1 MADHQISSHSISV
14 HGKQKHHEKRGQYLT
29 FWVHGETFAT
39 DIMGIKEIIEHGSV
53 TKVPLMD
60 ASIRGVTN
68 VRGEVVPVI
77 DLCKRLGLG
86 DSVIDKRTSIIIVE
100 CGTPED
106 RMDVGLQVDAVNQV
120 QDVAESDIDVAPA
133 FGSKVRQDFILKMAK
148 VEGAFVPILNVDRV
162 ASLDE
167 LSHVRQS
174 KIKYL

>member
-1 MADHQISSHSISV
+1 MSDHHGMSSAAHAR
-14 HGKQKHHEKRGQYLT
+14 QKAHEKRGQYLT

-60 ASIRGVTN
+60 MSIRGVTN

-86 DSVIDKRTSIIIVE
+86 ESVIDKRTSIIIVE
-100 CGTPED
+100 CGTAEE

-120 QDVAESDIDVAPA
+120 QDVAESDIDIAPA
-133 FGSKVRQDFILKMAK
+133 FGSKVRQDFILKMAR

-167 LSHVRQS
+167 LSYVRQS
-174 KIKYL
+174 TIKYL

>member
-1 MADHQISSHSISV
+1 MSSNQVSGSALQSL
-14 HGKQKHHEKRGQYLT
+14 QKGSRDRAQYLT
-29 FWVHGETFAT
+29 FWVRGETFAT

-60 ASIRGVTN
+60 SAIRGVTN

-86 DSVIDKRTSIIIVE
+86 ESVIDKRTSIIIVE
-100 CGTPED
+100 CGTADD

-120 QDVAESDIDVAPA
+120 QDVSEADIDVAPA
-133 FGSKVRQDFILKMAK
+133 FGSKVRQDFILRMAR

-167 LSHVRQS
+167 LSHVRSS

>member
-1 MADHQISSHSISV
+1 MSDHQNKGSV
-14 HGKQKHHEKRGQYLT
+14 SARQKAQERRAQYLT
-29 FWVHGETFAT
+29 FWVRGEVFAT

-60 ASIRGVTN
+60 MSVRGVTN

-133 FGSKVRQDFILKMAK
+133 FGSKVRQDFILKMAR
-148 VEGAFVPILNVDRV
+148 VEGAFVPILNIDRV

-174 KIKYL
+174 TIKYL